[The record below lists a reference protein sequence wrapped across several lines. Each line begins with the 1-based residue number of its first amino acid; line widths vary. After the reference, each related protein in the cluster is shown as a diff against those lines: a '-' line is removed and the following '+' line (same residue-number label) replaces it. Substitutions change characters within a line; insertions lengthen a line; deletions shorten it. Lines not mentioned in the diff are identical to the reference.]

1 MSESSG
7 QSFGRKFLYSL
18 GSMSAAISGQVVG
31 TWLLY
36 FYVDINKLPVAL
48 YGLGMVVYSIWN
60 AINDPLA
67 GHLSDRTRSRWG
79 RRVPY
84 IAFLSLPLA
93 VALALI
99 WMPPAGLSGT
109 GLFIYF
115 VLALFVFD
123 TLFTFVILNWTALF
137 PEMYPSLKERS
148 QVSALRQFL
157 AILGM
162 VLGMALPPLMYT
174 TLGWPVMGMILAAV
188 TAVGLYL
195 SLLGTRERP
204 PSHHGEALAL
214 VPALR
219 ATFVNRSF
227 VTMVLT
233 SLFAQFTFVVLPAAM
248 PLYAKY
254 VLEIPD
260 SQMTLIF
267 LAIFG
272 VALLGFFIW
281 SRIVSNIGPRQAFRY
296 GLVLFA
302 LGLAPFL
309 FIKSLTTTLI
319 AAAFLGVGL
328 ASLMMVIDILISDVV
343 DEDQL
348 KTGTRREGMYFGV
361 HGFVI
366 RLGIALQG
374 LVFAAVLTW
383 GGYVADAQQ
392 TEQAIFAIRSL
403 LTIVPWVALALS
415 FVAISLYPLHGRRL
429 AEVREQLAMA
439 AAQPPTSAG

>member
-1 MSESSG
+1 MNRSSG
-7 QSFGRKFLYSL
+7 QPFGKKVLYSL

-36 FYVDINKLPVAL
+36 FYVDINKLPIAL
-48 YGLGMVVYSIWN
+48 YGLGMVIYSIWN

-67 GHLSDRTRSRWG
+67 GHISDRTRSRWG
-79 RRVPY
+79 RRIPY
-84 IAFLSLPLA
+84 IAFLTLPLA
-93 VALALI
+93 IALALV
-99 WMPPAGLSGT
+99 WMPPSGLTGT

-115 VLALFVFD
+115 VLVLFAFD

-137 PEMYPSLKERS
+137 PEMYPSLEERS

-162 VLGMALPPLMYT
+162 VLAMALPPLIYT
-174 TLGWPVMGMILAAV
+174 TVGWATMGIILAGV
-188 TAVGLYL
+188 TAAGLYL
-195 SLLGTRERP
+195 SLLGSRERP
-204 PSHHGEALAL
+204 ESRQGEGLSL
-214 VPALR
+214 IPALK

-254 VLEIPD
+254 VLGIAD
-260 SQMTLIF
+260 SEMTLIF

-272 VALLGFFIW
+272 VALVGFFVW
-281 SRIVSNIGPRQAFRY
+281 SRIVTRIGPREAFRY
-296 GLVLFA
+296 GLVLFS
-302 LGLAPFL
+302 LGLVPFL
-309 FIKSLTTTLI
+309 VIKNLTSTLI

-343 DEDQL
+343 DEDEL
-348 KTGTRREGMYFGV
+348 KTGVRREGMYFGV

-374 LVFAAVLTW
+374 LVFTAVLTW
-383 GGYVADAQQ
+383 GGYVPDAAQ
-392 TEQAIFAIRSL
+392 TERAVLAIRSL

-415 FVAISLYPLHGRRL
+415 FIAISLYPLHGRRL
-429 AEVREQLAMA
+429 AEVRQRL
-439 AAQPPTSAG
+439 AAQRVPAGPAA